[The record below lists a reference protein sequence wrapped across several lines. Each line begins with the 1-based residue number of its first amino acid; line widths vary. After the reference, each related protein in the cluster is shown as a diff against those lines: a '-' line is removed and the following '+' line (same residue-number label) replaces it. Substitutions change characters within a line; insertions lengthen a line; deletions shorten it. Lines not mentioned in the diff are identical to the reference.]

1 MFTKGSRSSSK
12 PLEPQPNPAPT
23 KLKLS
28 LSKRNTCALKENTMK
43 NLKLVAFGIITAL
56 SRTYS
61 NLASAQSTNWHST
74 TQVAIFSSSQ
84 TSLKINAMNL
94 IDNIQLVRLQ
104 YGFLQLE
111 DIIKVKQIISPDA
124 LKVSM
129 SESCLGSDENGA
141 SIELT
146 FDLESTN
153 SYGTFLVK
161 IILENTQTG
170 QTTTMEIVVTVQ

>member
-1 MFTKGSRSSSK
+1 
-12 PLEPQPNPAPT
+12 
-23 KLKLS
+23 
-28 LSKRNTCALKENTMK
+28 MK

-56 SRTYS
+56 SGTYS
-61 NLASAQSTNWHST
+61 NLASAQSPSWHST
-74 TQVAIFSSSQ
+74 AQVEIFSSSQ

-94 IDNIQLVRLQ
+94 IDNFQLVRLQ

-111 DIIKVKQIISPDA
+111 DVIKVKQIIAPDA

-129 SESCLGSDENGA
+129 SECSLGSDENGNPNLEF
-141 SIELT
+141 I

-153 SYGTFLVK
+153 SYGTFPVK

-170 QTTTMEIVVTVQ
+170 QFTTMEIVVTVQ